1 MRFFVLL
8 VASFVVVGIN
18 ATESLALAPTS
29 QPTYGGGGAHFG
41 AYCSGKS
48 KCLEGKCVGPW
59 RWVSGESL
67 GVCVPLKVGNC
78 QRGCIHDPEGG
89 SPCKHF
95 PGACLKCNKGYRSRK
110 GVCVKHRRNNKKG
123 GEIKLL

>member
-8 VASFVVVGIN
+8 VASLMIVGIR
-18 ATESLALAPTS
+18 ATIRMSVAPTA

-41 AYCSGKS
+41 GYCSGRS
-48 KCLEGKCVGPW
+48 KCLGGKCAGPW
-59 RWVSGESL
+59 RLVSGESL
-67 GVCVPLKVGNC
+67 GVCVPFKVGNC

-95 PGACLKCNKGYRSRK
+95 PGACLKCNKGYHSRK
-110 GVCVKHRRNNKKG
+110 GVCVKRGRKNKEG
-123 GEIKLL
+123 GK